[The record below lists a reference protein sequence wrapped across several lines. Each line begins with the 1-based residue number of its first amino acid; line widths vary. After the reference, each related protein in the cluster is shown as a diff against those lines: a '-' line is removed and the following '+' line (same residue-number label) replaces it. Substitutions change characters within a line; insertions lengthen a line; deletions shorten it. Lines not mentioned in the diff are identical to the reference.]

1 MSTNHEQMS
10 QEAVHS
16 PFPVGWEHGLAKTP
30 HARSLQSQAQAKF
43 GASVAPRVLPAGPQG
58 FWGRCGCT
66 EGAWAQGTW
75 CSYRTGDAQGHA
87 QHHPMVTAAPSN
99 GLCLSAFHPKRL
111 PEEWGNPSPGHSP
124 KWVVWTEWDAAR
136 GETQPMGPI
145 FAAKPAGS
153 SPLGKHTL
161 QSPPAP

>member
-1 MSTNHEQMS
+1 MSRCLRRPCTAPS
-10 QEAVHS
+10 QWGGSMAW
-16 PFPVGWEHGLAKTP
+16 PKLLMPGP
-30 HARSLQSQAQAKF
+30 CRARLRQNSVPLWHPGCSLL
-43 GASVAPRVLPAGPQG
+43 VPRG
-58 FWGRCGCT
+58 FLGRCGCT
-66 EGAWAQGTW
+66 EGAWAQGAW

-124 KWVVWTEWDAAR
+124 KWIVWTEWDAAQ